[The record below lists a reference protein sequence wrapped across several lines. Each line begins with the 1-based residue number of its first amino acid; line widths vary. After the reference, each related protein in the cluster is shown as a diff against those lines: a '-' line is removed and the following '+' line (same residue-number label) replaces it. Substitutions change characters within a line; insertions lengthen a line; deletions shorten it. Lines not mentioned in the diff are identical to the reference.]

1 MLRRCHATA
10 CHAIWKSFSTI
21 HSLES
26 PSLQVNVLAILMIRV
41 GFELATGWVTLSWC
55 HKRIPADFRMML
67 PQYVSKPVCYF
78 YLGAVMYHMVC
89 FYPSCQLCLQPQHCL
104 LYLKC
109 LRHGTLILDGRE
121 ACRISFGWTAK
132 AVEDIL
138 HASNISRSDM
148 GCSREHVSCP
158 TLKHLPPGQECKRE
172 ADARDCFDDE

>member
-1 MLRRCHATA
+1 MPCNSLPCHLEIIQHNSFFGKSLTA
-10 CHAIWKSFSTI
+10 SQRLGNINDSRG
-21 HSLES
+21 
-26 PSLQVNVLAILMIRV
+26 V
-41 GFELATGWVTLSWC
+41 ELATGWVTLSWC